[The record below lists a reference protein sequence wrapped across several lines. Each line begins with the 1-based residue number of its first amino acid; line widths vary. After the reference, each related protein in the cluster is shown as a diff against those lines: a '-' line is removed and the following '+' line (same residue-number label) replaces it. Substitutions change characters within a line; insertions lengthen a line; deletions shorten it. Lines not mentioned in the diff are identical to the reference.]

1 MEISW
6 DIIFFII
13 IGLVILTCYC
23 QSTDEK
29 FENIANADIEAIRN
43 LNNIAAKLTA
53 GKLTTPGNMT
63 VTGDLGVGPTI
74 AGSGRLHITGP
85 ELLYILNKNGVM
97 IGKEW
102 GGSGD
107 LSVQGNTNVG
117 GSIAASGNISTGGG
131 VITLSNGWTVN
142 TTDGQFRIYHNGDLK
157 FAVHQGQAPAYINYG
172 LSVGEWLGE
181 NGGTINASKIVIKQS
196 GTDNRFNL
204 VPETPNDAHQYGG
217 QRLSLINK
225 NGAANVRFYQ
235 GGWGNLA
242 DEGTES
248 IDFFKRQDGAN
259 TDNRAY
265 QRMIDGMWSARG
277 DCGTG
282 WPHAGCNIRGGQ
294 FG

>member
-117 GSIAASGNISTGGG
+117 GSIAAGGDINPGNNINLPNGKTIAGAGRMHISTGELLYLLPKNG
-131 VITLSNGWTVN
+131 VIIGKEW
-142 TTDGQFRIYHNGDLK
+142 GGNGDLS
-157 FAVHQGQAPAYINYG
+157 VQGTLNVQGRDII
-172 LSVGEWLGE
+172 GEL
-181 NGGTINASKIVIKQS
+181 NAIKAQLYQLNPVDGVVKV
-196 GTDNRFNL
+196 GTDMYGHARSVHHFRVANL
-204 VPETPNDAHQYGG
+204 NADQVAAGQYY
-217 QRLSLINK
+217 
-225 NGAANVRFYQ
+225 AAGYQ
-235 GGWGNLA
+235 
-242 DEGTES
+242 D
-248 IDFFKRQDGAN
+248 
-259 TDNRAY
+259 
-265 QRMIDGMWSARG
+265 
-277 DCGTG
+277 
-282 WPHAGCNIRGGQ
+282 H
-294 FG
+294 